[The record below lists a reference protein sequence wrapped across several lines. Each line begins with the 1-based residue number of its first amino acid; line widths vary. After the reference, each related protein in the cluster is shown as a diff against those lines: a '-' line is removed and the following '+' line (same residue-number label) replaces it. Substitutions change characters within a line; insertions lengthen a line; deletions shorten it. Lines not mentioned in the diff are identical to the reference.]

1 MKGEAW
7 SIKDGEG
14 VMYRLK
20 TGRDS
25 AFENMGKIRIRMMG
39 KREEIKEKRKT
50 QKGKEER
57 G

>member
-39 KREEIKEKRKT
+39 KRKEIKEKRET